1 MGTSLFR
8 SRTFLVNLVSRSGLL
23 MFPPSMTFVLVWF
36 PRTVT
41 VEKSFT
47 FILILIAGYKN
58 KDQYSKVPVE
68 LVVSHDYDLFDET
81 LAKDFKLKP
90 IETEFVQL
98 EEVMHRI
105 VGELNGLIQSE
116 QIHRATNESTFSR
129 VFYLSVLSIM
139 FLVGLSLGQ
148 IVYMRNFFKQKK
160 LI

>member
-1 MGTSLFR
+1 
-8 SRTFLVNLVSRSGLL
+8 
-23 MFPPSMTFVLVWF
+23 
-36 PRTVT
+36 
-41 VEKSFT
+41 
-47 FILILIAGYKN
+47 
-58 KDQYSKVPVE
+58 VPVE

-98 EEVMHRI
+98 EEVMHRV
-105 VGELNGLIQSE
+105 VGELNGLVQSE

-148 IVYMRNFFKQKK
+148 IFYMRNFFKQKK